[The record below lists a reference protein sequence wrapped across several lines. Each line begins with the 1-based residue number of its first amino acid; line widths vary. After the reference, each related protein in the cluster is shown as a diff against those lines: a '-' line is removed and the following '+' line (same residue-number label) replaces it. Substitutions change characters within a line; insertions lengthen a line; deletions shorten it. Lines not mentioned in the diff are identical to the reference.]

1 MGDPKQL
8 DIDSLQLLIKAVTN
22 YQEKIVGH
30 YQMIQNAAN
39 LCDQAMGSDAIS
51 RKQIEKL
58 NEAANELIK
67 TSEKAKQMAEE
78 LIADYKSAQEIYDMS

>member
-22 YQEKIVGH
+22 YQEKIVGN

>member
-1 MGDPKQL
+1 
-8 DIDSLQLLIKAVTN
+8 
-22 YQEKIVGH
+22 
-30 YQMIQNAAN
+30 MIQNAAN